1 MKRARWIVMPARNV
15 SLPLTLSCKGR
26 HEGYRPVG
34 ERTHKLRHLP
44 HPCAKLSK
52 DCLNLDF
59 AVVGQLDSP
68 RNCSPRSP
76 LINQIFFFPAVTHI
90 YLVSSPG
97 RGESYLNRCT
107 TTVNMIEAPNVG
119 RN

>member
-15 SLPLTLSCKGR
+15 SLPLTLSCKDR
-26 HEGYRPVG
+26 HEGYPPVG

-76 LINQIFFFPAVTHI
+76 LINQIFFSRCDPHVP
-90 YLVSSPG
+90 SPG
-97 RGESYLNRCT
+97 RGESYLNQCT